1 MLSLLKSAFVKELVT
16 NLQHIN
22 SLAAEREDENDA
34 FRIFLKNM
42 DSEQV
47 DKHVHE
53 LNNSITPKI
62 DCTQC
67 GNCCKSLMINI
78 TTTEATA
85 LAQQLDMGLPE
96 LKEKYI
102 EESYEGQLIMNTI
115 PCHFLTGTSC
125 SIYENRFAE
134 CREFPHLHKNNFN
147 GRLFGTLQHYAI
159 CPIIFNV
166 VEALKVTVGFKNH

>member
-1 MLSLLKSAFVKELVT
+1 VK
-16 NLQHIN
+16 NLITDLQLIKT
-22 SLAAEREDENDA
+22 LATDREDQNDD

-42 DSEQV
+42 DTVEV
-47 DKHVHE
+47 DEVVHH
-53 LNNSITPKI
+53 LNDSITPQI

-78 TTTEATA
+78 TPDEANT
-85 LAQQLDMGLPE
+85 LSEQLNMKLPE

-102 EESYEGQLIMNTI
+102 EESGEGQLIMNTI

-125 SIYENRFAE
+125 SIYANRFTE

-147 GRLFGTLQHYAI
+147 GRLFGTMQYYAM

-166 VEALKVTVGFKNH
+166 VEALKSCVGFK